1 MKRLNKKPTEE
12 LTIGE
17 TIENLEFMLGQ
28 LEWVAKTSEIIAYI
42 GNNYK
47 NHVEH
52 LNRKR
57 QYKTAEMY
65 SDKWSEFVSKRVN

>member
-47 NHVEH
+47 NHVEQQAA
-52 LNRKR
+52 L
-57 QYKTAEMY
+57 
-65 SDKWSEFVSKRVN
+65 S